1 MYNEYTTELRHAE
14 RHSLII
20 SITLYTSKQDFLYK
34 NTMKVVHIAEC
45 AGGVERY
52 LQMLI
57 PLLKKRGTEQSIICS
72 QHFTE
77 ANFKGVA
84 GFYQIDMR
92 QSFSP
97 SIVWNTI
104 RRIRN
109 ILKSEK
115 PDIIYC
121 HSSFGGTLGRLASIG
136 QSAKVVYNPH
146 GWSFNDQHISSIKRR
161 LYAFIEKSLS
171 PITDKYVAIS
181 DFEKSNAIKYHITNP
196 QKIAVI
202 KNGIDIGKYFN
213 RAKKT
218 REEFGIPTDSCV
230 IGMVG
235 RLSIG
240 KSPDIFVKMANCL
253 KKDIPNAFFIIVGDG
268 EERTAIENLIKQLSL
283 QDRFMITGWVD
294 NVYDY
299 EDAFDYAVLLTKWE
313 GFGLAVAE
321 YMLCR
326 KPLVSTKVGGIP
338 DIVKDGFNGLLI
350 NHIDAKTAADAVMRL
365 YSDKA
370 LTTKLVDNAFKFVTT
385 ELDVHKTADKHF
397 ELFTNMLKNKHS
409 TELYPRGGANLELV
423 IILYATLHYEER
435 RVA

>member
-1 MYNEYTTELRHAE
+1 MYNECTTELRHAE
-14 RHSLII
+14 RHSLIL
-20 SITLYTSKQDFLYK
+20 SIALYTSKQDILYK

-57 PLLKKRGTEQSIICS
+57 PLLKNRGIEQSIICS

-77 ANFKGVA
+77 ANFNGVA
-84 GFYQIDMR
+84 RFYQIDMR

-109 ILKSEK
+109 ILKKEK

-218 REEFGIPTDSCV
+218 REELGIPTNSCV

-253 KKDIPNAFFIIVGDG
+253 KKKIPNAFFIIVGDG

-338 DIVKDGFNGLLI
+338 DIVKDGYNGLLI
-350 NHIDAKTAADAVMRL
+350 DSIDEASAANAIMRL
-365 YSDKA
+365 YRDKELA
-370 LTTKLVDNAFKFVTT
+370 LQLATNAYRFATT
-385 ELDVHKTADKHF
+385 ELNIESTANEHIK
-397 ELFTNMLKNKHS
+397 LFTELNKERDKNPQ
-409 TELYPRGGANLELV
+409 TM
-423 IILYATLHYEER
+423 
-435 RVA
+435 